1 MTKTGSSK
9 LLFGLHIHQ
18 PVDNLSEALHNA
30 VTQCYEPLFATLR
43 RYPDFKFSLHC
54 SGWLLETLKEHYPTT
69 FEHIGYLSDQG
80 SVEFF
85 GGGYYEPILA
95 SIPSKDRIAQI
106 RMLSE
111 KLTKEFGAKVKGLW
125 LTERVWES
133 GIVPQLVESGIE
145 YVMVDDYHFL
155 ASGFDQEELDGYYYT
170 EEGGQK
176 IALFPISKALRYAI
190 PFYEVERAIQEIE
203 AKELAII
210 FDDGE
215 KFGLWPNTYEWV
227 YKQKW
232 LERFIEA
239 ILQSSIRPIHYSEA
253 LENRPKG
260 IAYLA
265 NVSYYEMG
273 EWSLRAKDALELER
287 LKKMVGEEYFEKIGI
302 KFIRGGIWKNFFIK
316 YEESNRLHKRMLY
329 MSQKLQNEDLFRLQ
343 TNDVYWHGIFGGLYL
358 PNLRDNAYRYL
369 CRCEKRVSGDG
380 VWDLDMDGYEEVQVT
395 KEGFVWRWYEKYG
408 GQLIELLDLKKEF
421 NFQNTLTRRFEA
433 YHEEII
439 HPKTKELPQGV
450 ATIHDLPHQIDEQMR
465 SKLFFD
471 WYTKN
476 SFIDHICDESLS
488 LYSFEACNF
497 KEFGDFANQPFTL
510 EEPLTFRRDG
520 GIYQADQAFATT
532 LSKSYRPTERG
543 LEFAISL
550 QTQSPHLYRYG
561 LECNLHFAHYNE
573 LRIND
578 NPIGE
583 GLELLGK
590 EFTIHDPFTQRRLIF
605 TFSKEMEALF
615 VPLRTLSQNEK
626 GFELTWQG
634 ISFVFIHPFQNSLK
648 LKGNLC
654 LR

>member
-1 MTKTGSSK
+1 MPKTGSSK

-18 PVDNLSEALHNA
+18 PVDNLFQAVHNA
-30 VTQCYEPLFATLR
+30 VKRCYEPLFATLR
-43 RYPDFKFSLHC
+43 HYPDFKFSLHC

-95 SIPSKDRIAQI
+95 SIPARDRIAQI
-106 RMLSE
+106 QMLNE
-111 KLTKEFGAKVKGLW
+111 KLVHEFGAQAKGLW

-133 GIVPQLVESGIE
+133 GIVPQLVECGIE

-170 EEGGQK
+170 EEGGEK

-190 PFYEVERAIQEIE
+190 PFYDVERAIQQIE
-203 AKELAII
+203 AKELAIV

-227 YKQKW
+227 YEEKW
-232 LERFIEA
+232 LERFIQS
-239 ILQSSIRPIHYSEA
+239 ILQSPIQPIHYSEA
-253 LENRPKG
+253 LQERPKG

-302 KFIRGGIWKNFFIK
+302 KFIRGGIWKNFFVK
-316 YEESNRLHKRMLY
+316 YEESNRLHKRMLD
-329 MSQKLQNEDLFRLQ
+329 MSQKLQNDDLFRLQ

-369 CRCEKRVSGDG
+369 CRCEKQISGDG
-380 VWDLDMDGYEEVQVT
+380 VKDLDMDGHKEVQVT
-395 KEGFVWRWYEKYG
+395 KAGFVWRWYEKYG
-408 GQLIELLDLKKEF
+408 GQLIELLDLQKEF

-433 YHEEII
+433 YHEEIL
-439 HPKTKELPQGV
+439 HPSKKQLPKGV
-450 ATIHDLPHQIDEQMR
+450 TTIHNLPHQVDERIR

-488 LYSFEACNF
+488 LHSFEACSFN
-497 KEFGDFANQPFTL
+497 ELGDFANQPF
-510 EEPLTFRRDG
+510 EFQEPLTFKRDG

-532 LSKSYRPTERG
+532 LSKSYHPTERG

-561 LECNLHFAHYNE
+561 LECNLHFAHYDK
-573 LRIND
+573 LTINGSGID
-578 NPIGE
+578 E
-583 GLELLGK
+583 GLELLAK
-590 EFTIHDPFTQRRLIF
+590 EFTIHDPFTARELRF
-605 TFSKEMEALF
+605 SFSKEIEALF
-615 VPLRTLSQNEK
+615 VPLRTVSQNEK

-634 ISFVFIHPFQNSLK
+634 ISLVFIHPFQRSLE
-648 LKGNLC
+648 LEGALC